1 MHFLNLGI
9 LAHVDA
15 GKTSL
20 TERLL
25 FEAGIIDS
33 LGRVDL
39 GTTRTDSMELERRR
53 GITIRTNVA
62 AFVRGQT
69 QINLID
75 TPGHSDFIA
84 EVERSLAV
92 LDAAVLVISA
102 VEGVQPQT
110 VVLWRALRRL
120 KVPTLLFVNKI
131 DRAGADSGRVI
142 DEVRRRLARGAGEV
156 MVLSRSG
163 AEGGPDAAATAVPL
177 TADAALEVLTRHDDD
192 LLVEVVEGHGL
203 SRRRLAQLTRRLV
216 GSGAVVPLLVGS
228 ALTGA
233 GVRDLLDLLDA
244 LPTLLPW
251 ARPSSSAASALV
263 FKVDHDRGRRTAW
276 IRVFAGEL
284 AIRQQVSAGGERAR
298 RITGLRRAAPAG
310 FVPADRVGA
319 GEVAALHGVDALR
332 VGDWIGAPLAGR
344 VTREFPAP
352 GLEAIVEPVDAD
364 QRGALNRALSEL
376 AQSDPLINLRVDPDR
391 GELAVSLYG
400 EVQKE
405 VIGSL
410 LAEQFGV
417 RTRFS
422 DTSIVHVERVL
433 ASGEAVHLIT
443 EPTTPYL
450 ATLGV
455 RVEPAPVGAG
465 LCRRLE
471 AELGSMPPAFFE
483 AAWEGVRTGLA
494 QGRFGWAVPDAVV
507 TITRT
512 GYYPRQSHAHQKFNK
527 AMSSVGADF
536 RNLAPMLVHRALAA
550 AGTMVCEPVER
561 FILEIPVVS
570 LAAVTATLGQ
580 SEGRITQT
588 MQDGDRLVLSGTL
601 PTRRLLELTR
611 GLPDLTR
618 GEGVLQSEIDH
629 DQPVIG
635 TPPVRSRIGPDPLD
649 AETWCRQRPR

>member
-1 MHFLNLGI
+1 
-9 LAHVDA
+9 
-15 GKTSL
+15 
-20 TERLL
+20 
-25 FEAGIIDS
+25 
-33 LGRVDL
+33 
-39 GTTRTDSMELERRR
+39 MELERRR

-120 KVPTLLFVNKI
+120 RVPTLLFVNKI
-131 DRAGADSGRVI
+131 DRAGADTGRVV
-142 DEVRRRLARGAGEV
+142 DEVRRRLARGIGEV
-156 MVLSRSG
+156 MVLSRTR
-163 AEGGPDAAATAVPL
+163 AEGGPDAAAAAVPL
-177 TADAALEVLTRHDDD
+177 TADAVLDVLTRHDDG
-192 LLVEVVEGHGL
+192 LLADVLEGRRL
-203 SRRRLAQLTRRLV
+203 APRRLAQLTRRLV
-216 GSGAVVPLLVGS
+216 GRGAVLPLLAGS

-233 GVRDLLDLLDA
+233 GVRDLLDA

-251 ARPSSSAASALV
+251 ARPAASAPSALV
-263 FKVDHDRGRRTAW
+263 FKVDHDRGHRTAW
-276 IRVFAGEL
+276 ARVFAGEL
-284 AIRQQVSAGGERAR
+284 ALRQQVSTGGERAR
-298 RITGLRRAAPAG
+298 RITGLRRAAAAG

-352 GLEAIVEPVDAD
+352 GLEAIVEPVDAG

-433 ASGEAVHLIT
+433 ALGEAIHLIT

-455 RVEPAPVGAG
+455 RVEPAPAGAG
-465 LCRRLE
+465 LRRRLE

-494 QGRFGWAVPDAVV
+494 QGRFGWALPDAVV

-512 GYYPRQSHAHQKFNK
+512 GYYPRQSHAHQKFSK

-550 AGTMVCEPVER
+550 AGTVVCEPVER
-561 FILEIPVVS
+561 FTLEIPVVS
-570 LAAVTATLGQ
+570 LAAVIATVGQ

-588 MQDGDRLVLSGTL
+588 MQDGERLVLSGTL
-601 PTRRLLELTR
+601 PTRRLLELSR

-618 GEGVLQSEIDH
+618 GEGVLQTEIDH
-629 DQPVIG
+629 DQPVFG
-635 TPPVRSRIGPDPLD
+635 TPPVRNRIGPDPLD

>member
-25 FEAGIIDS
+25 FESGTIDS

-62 AFVRGQT
+62 AFVRAQT

-233 GVRDLLDLLDA
+233 GV
-244 LPTLLPW
+244 PGP
-251 ARPSSSAASALV
+251 
-263 FKVDHDRGRRTAW
+263 
-276 IRVFAGEL
+276 
-284 AIRQQVSAGGERAR
+284 
-298 RITGLRRAAPAG
+298 
-310 FVPADRVGA
+310 
-319 GEVAALHGVDALR
+319 
-332 VGDWIGAPLAGR
+332 AGR
-344 VTREFPAP
+344 VADAAAVGAAILVRRLRAGVQGRPRP
-352 GLEAIVEPVDAD
+352 GT
-364 QRGALNRALSEL
+364 
-376 AQSDPLINLRVDPDR
+376 PD
-391 GELAVSLYG
+391 GL
-400 EVQKE
+400 
-405 VIGSL
+405 
-410 LAEQFGV
+410 
-417 RTRFS
+417 
-422 DTSIVHVERVL
+422 DTS
-433 ASGEAVHLIT
+433 
-443 EPTTPYL
+443 
-450 ATLGV
+450 V
-455 RVEPAPVGAG
+455 RWRARHPSAG
-465 LCRRLE
+465 
-471 AELGSMPPAFFE
+471 
-483 AAWEGVRTGLA
+483 
-494 QGRFGWAVPDAVV
+494 
-507 TITRT
+507 
-512 GYYPRQSHAHQKFNK
+512 
-527 AMSSVGADF
+527 
-536 RNLAPMLVHRALAA
+536 
-550 AGTMVCEPVER
+550 
-561 FILEIPVVS
+561 
-570 LAAVTATLGQ
+570 
-580 SEGRITQT
+580 
-588 MQDGDRLVLSGTL
+588 
-601 PTRRLLELTR
+601 
-611 GLPDLTR
+611 
-618 GEGVLQSEIDH
+618 
-629 DQPVIG
+629 
-635 TPPVRSRIGPDPLD
+635 
-649 AETWCRQRPR
+649 QRWW

>member
-25 FEAGIIDS
+25 FESGTIGH

-62 AFVRGQT
+62 AFVRGGVQV
-69 QINLID
+69 NLID
-75 TPGHSDFIA
+75 TPGHSDFVA

-92 LDAAVLVISA
+92 LDAAILVVSA

-120 KVPTLLFVNKI
+120 SVPTLVFVNKI
-131 DRAGADSGRVI
+131 DRAGADSSRVVG
-142 DEVRRRLARGAGEV
+142 EVRRRLAGAAGPDVV
-156 MVLSRSG
+156 MLSG
-163 AEGGPDAAATAVPL
+163 TEAEGRPDAGAAPVPL
-177 TADAALEVLTRHDDD
+177 ASDTVIEVLTRHDDG
-192 LLVEVVEGHGL
+192 LLADVVNGDRL
-203 SRRRLAQLTRRLV
+203 TQRRLAGLTRRLIGRGV
-216 GSGAVVPLLVGS
+216 LVPVLAGS

-233 GVRDLLDLLDA
+233 GVHDLLDGLSALLS
-244 LPTLLPW
+244 W
-251 ARPSSSAASALV
+251 ARPAAPESSALV
-263 FKVDHDRGRRTAW
+263 FKIDHDGGRRTAW
-276 IRVFAGEL
+276 ARVFAGEL
-284 AIRQQVSAGGERAR
+284 ELRQGVSVGGERPR
-298 RITGLRRAAPAG
+298 RITALRRAAPEG
-310 FVPADRVGA
+310 FVPATRVGA
-319 GEVAALHGVDALR
+319 GEVAAIQGPDALR
-332 VGDWIGAPLAGR
+332 IGDWIGTPIAGR

-352 GLEAIVEPVDAD
+352 GLEAIVEPVDPS

-405 VIGSL
+405 VVGSL

-417 RTRFS
+417 PTRFS
-422 DTSIVHVERVL
+422 DTTIVHVERV
-433 ASGEAVHLIT
+433 AGAGAAVQLIT
-443 EPTTPYL
+443 ERATPYL

-455 RVEPAPVGAG
+455 RVESAPPGSG
-465 LCRRLE
+465 LLRRLE

-494 QGRFGWAVPDAVV
+494 QGRHGWAIPDAVV
-507 TITRT
+507 TITHT
-512 GYYPRQSHAHQKFNK
+512 GYYPRQSHAHQKFSK
-527 AMSSVGADF
+527 SMSTVGADF
-536 RNLAPMLVHRALAA
+536 RNLAPMLVHQALAV
-550 AGTMVCEPVER
+550 AGTVVCEPVER
-561 FILEIPVVS
+561 FTLDIPAS
-570 LAAVTATLGQ
+570 ALAAVTATLGQ
-580 SEGRITQT
+580 DEGRIADTAQH
-588 MQDGDRLVLSGTL
+588 DDRLVLSGTL
-601 PTRRLLELTR
+601 PTRRLLEFAR

-618 GEGVLQSEIDH
+618 GEGVLQTEIDH
-629 DQPVIG
+629 DQPVTG
-635 TPPVRSRIGPDPLD
+635 APPVRRRIGPDPLD
-649 AETWCRQRPR
+649 DEVWCRERPR

>member
-25 FEAGIIDS
+25 FESGTIGS

-62 AFVRGQT
+62 AFVRGGVQV
-69 QINLID
+69 NLID

-92 LDAAVLVISA
+92 LDAAILVVSA

-120 KVPTLLFVNKI
+120 DVPTLVFVNKI
-131 DRAGADSGRVI
+131 DRPGADSSRVVA
-142 DEVRRRLARGAGEV
+142 EVRRRLAGTAGPDVV
-156 MVLSRSG
+156 MLSRTD
-163 AEGGPDAAATAVPL
+163 AEGRPDAAVEAVPL
-177 TADAALEVLTRHDDD
+177 ASDAVIEVLTRHDDD
-192 LLVEVVEGHGL
+192 VLADAVNERRLTQ
-203 SRRRLAQLTRRLV
+203 RRLATLTRTLV
-216 GSGAVVPLLVGS
+216 GRGVLVPVLAGS

-233 GVRDLLDLLDA
+233 GVRELLDGLSRLFA
-244 LPTLLPW
+244 W
-251 ARPSSSAASALV
+251 ARPAAAESSALV
-263 FKVDHDRGRRTAW
+263 FKIDHDGGRRTAW
-276 IRVFAGEL
+276 VRVFAGEVAL
-284 AIRQQVSAGGERAR
+284 RQGVSVAGERPR
-298 RITGLRRAAPAG
+298 RITALRRAAPEG
-310 FVPADRVGA
+310 FVSATCVGA
-319 GEVAALHGVDALR
+319 GEVAAVQGPDALR
-332 VGDWIGAPLAGR
+332 IGDWIGTPIAGR
-344 VTREFPAP
+344 VTREFPPP
-352 GLEAIVEPVDAD
+352 GLEAIVEPVDPSR
-364 QRGALNRALSEL
+364 RGALNRALSEL

-410 LAEQFGV
+410 LAEQFDV
-417 RTRFS
+417 PTRFS
-422 DTSIVHVERVL
+422 DTTIVHVERVL
-433 ASGEAVHLIT
+433 GSGAAVQLIT
-443 EPTTPYL
+443 ERFTQYL

-455 RVEPAPVGAG
+455 RVESAPPGAG
-465 LCRRLE
+465 LVRRLE

-494 QGRFGWAVPDAVV
+494 QGRHGWAIPDAVV
-507 TITRT
+507 TITHT
-512 GYYPRQSHAHQKFNK
+512 GYYPRQSHAHQTFNK
-527 AMSSVGADF
+527 NMSTVGADF
-536 RNLAPMLVHRALAA
+536 RNLAPMLVHQALAQ
-550 AGTMVCEPVER
+550 AGTAVCEPIER
-561 FILEIPVVS
+561 FTLDIPAS
-570 LAAVTATLGQ
+570 ALAAVTATLGQ
-580 SEGRITQT
+580 SEGRIADTAQH
-588 MQDGDRLVLSGTL
+588 DDRLVLSGTL
-601 PTRRLLELTR
+601 PTRRLLEFSR

-618 GEGVLQSEIDH
+618 GEGVLQIEIDH

-635 TPPVRSRIGPDPLD
+635 TPPVRRRIGPDPLD
-649 AETWCRQRPR
+649 GEVWCRERPR

>member
-25 FEAGIIDS
+25 FESGTIDR

-62 AFVRGQT
+62 SFVRGQT

-84 EVERSLAV
+84 EVERSLVV
-92 LDAAVLVISA
+92 LDAAVLVVSA

-131 DRAGADSGRVI
+131 DRAGADTGRVI
-142 DEVRRRLARGAGEV
+142 DEVRRRLARGIGEV
-156 MVLSRSG
+156 MVLSRAR

-177 TADAALEVLTRHDDD
+177 AANAVLEVLTRHDDD
-192 LLVEVVEGHGL
+192 LLADVVEGRC
-203 SRRRLAQLTRRLV
+203 SARRRLAQLTRRLV
-216 GSGAVVPLLVGS
+216 GRGAVVPVLAGS

-233 GVRDLLDLLDA
+233 GVRDLLDA
-244 LPTLLPW
+244 LPTLVPW
-251 ARPSSSAASALV
+251 ARPPTSAPSALV

-276 IRVFAGEL
+276 ARVFAGEL
-284 AIRQQVSAGGERAR
+284 ALRQQVSAGGERAR
-298 RITGLRRAAPAG
+298 RITGLRRAAAEG

-352 GLEAIVEPVDAD
+352 GLEAIVEPVDAG
-364 QRGALNRALSEL
+364 QRGALNRALAEL

-422 DTSIVHVERVL
+422 DTSIVHAERVL
-433 ASGEAVHLIT
+433 ASGEAIQLID
-443 EPTTPYL
+443 ESTTPYL

-455 RVEPAPVGAG
+455 RVEPAPAGAG

-527 AMSSVGADF
+527 AMSTVGADF

-550 AGTMVCEPVER
+550 AGTVVCEPVER
-561 FILEIPVVS
+561 FTLEIPVAS
-570 LAAVTATLGQ
+570 LAAVIATLGQ
-580 SEGRITQT
+580 AEGRITQT
-588 MQDGDRLVLSGTL
+588 LQDGERLVLSGTL

-618 GEGVLQSEIDH
+618 GEGVLQTEIDH

-635 TPPVRSRIGPDPLD
+635 TPPFRNRIGPDPLD
-649 AETWCRQRPR
+649 AETWCRERPR